1 MRLALAQFNAS
12 VGDIKGNVN
21 RMQDLSVKAFELGA
35 DIAVFPEMSVCGYP
49 PEDLL
54 LKKQFLKDNRL
65 AVEHLAK
72 NCPDITIITGFAEAN
87 EKGYYNSLAV
97 LREGQVRKIY
107 HKSVLPNYGVF
118 DERRYFRPGTEAVYM
133 KIGSLTFGFT
143 ICEDIWR
150 LKWMD
155 CLFEKT
161 PPINII
167 INISAS
173 PFHTGKIEQRQQIL
187 SQCAKHFNCAVAY
200 CNLVGGQ
207 DELVFDG
214 RSMFVD
220 SSGQIICQAKAF
232 EEDMLM
238 ADFSTVNNNG
248 GVNVKSLKNYEACNS
263 TPIDSIIEVY
273 NALILGTKD
282 YVRKNNFSKVIIG
295 LSGGIDSSLTA
306 AIAVDALGAKNVAG
320 ITMPSKF
327 NSSETIKDAQ
337 VLADNLDIEF
347 YSVPIETV
355 LDKFN
360 SLFGK
365 FDKWTTDSLAYENLQ
380 ARIRGCILMSLSNQ
394 YGFLVLTTSNKSE
407 TAVGY
412 ATLYGD
418 TAGGFAVLKDVPK
431 TMVYQLAE
439 YVNRIHHHEVIPV
452 TVINR
457 PPSAEL
463 REIQK
468 DTDSLPPYDVLDR
481 ILAGYVEQDK
491 SASELVKDGLPKK
504 TVDRVIAMVDRNEY
518 KRRQSPP
525 GIKITP
531 KAFGKDRRMP
541 ITNLYT
547 FENFRINSEMPQP
560 II

>member
-1 MRLALAQFNAS
+1 MRIALVQFNAS

-21 RMQDLSVKAFELGA
+21 KMQNLSIKAFELGA
-35 DIAVFPEMSVCGYP
+35 DIVVFPEMSVCGYP

-54 LKKQFLKDNRL
+54 LKEQFLNDNRL

-72 NCPDITIITGFAEAN
+72 NCPDITIIAGFAETN
-87 EKGYYNSLAV
+87 KKGYYNSLAV
-97 LREGQVRKIY
+97 LQEGLVKKIY
-107 HKSVLPNYGVF
+107 HKNILPNYGVF
-118 DERRYFRPGTEAVYM
+118 DERRYFRPGTEAVCM

-143 ICEDIWR
+143 ICEDIWQQE
-150 LKWMD
+150 LMESLFAKLPSMD
-155 CLFEKT
+155 
-161 PPINII
+161 II

-173 PFHTGKIEQRQQIL
+173 PFHTGKISQRQQIL
-187 SQCAKHFNCAVAY
+187 SKCAKHFNCAVAY

-220 SSGQIICQAKAF
+220 SSGQIVCQAKAF

-238 ADFSTVNNNG
+238 ADFSAVNSNDGINI
-248 GVNVKSLKNYEACNS
+248 KSLKNYEACTFS
-263 TPIDSIIEVY
+263 TPIGSIAEIC

-282 YVRKNNFSKVIIG
+282 YVRKNNFSKVVIG

-306 AIAVDALGAKNVAG
+306 AVAVDALSAKNVVG

-327 NSSETIKDAQ
+327 NSPETIKDAQ
-337 VLADNLDIEF
+337 MLADNLDIEF
-347 YSVPIETV
+347 YSIPIETV

-365 FDKWTTDSLAYENLQ
+365 FDKWTTDGLAYENLQ

-418 TAGGFAVLKDVPK
+418 TAGGFGVLKDVPK

-439 YVNRIHHHEVIPV
+439 YVNRIHNHEVIPV
-452 TVINR
+452 TVIDR

-491 SASELVKDGLPKK
+491 SATELVKDGLPKK
-504 TVDRVIAMVDRNEY
+504 TVNRVIAMVDRSEY

-541 ITNLYT
+541 ITNLYLLKT
-547 FENFRINSEMPQP
+547 SG
-560 II
+560 

>member
-1 MRLALAQFNAS
+1 MRIALTQFNAS

-21 RMQDLSVKAFELGA
+21 RMQDLSIKAFELGA
-35 DIAVFPEMSVCGYP
+35 DIVVFPEMSVCGYP

-54 LKKQFLKDNRL
+54 LKKQFLKDNRS
-65 AVEHLAK
+65 AIEHLAK
-72 NCPDITIITGFAEAN
+72 NCPDIVVIAGFAESN
-87 EKGYYNSLAV
+87 KKNYYNALAV
-97 LREGQVRKIY
+97 LQGGKIKRIYRKSI
-107 HKSVLPNYGVF
+107 LPNYGVF
-118 DERRYFRPGTEAVYM
+118 DERRYFRSGTEAVCM
-133 KIGSLTFGFT
+133 NIGGLAFGFT

-155 CLFEKT
+155 SLFAKS
-161 PPINII
+161 PSMDII

-200 CNLVGGQ
+200 CNFVGGQ

-238 ADFSTVNNNG
+238 ADFSAANSSDGINI
-248 GVNVKSLKNYEACNS
+248 KSLKNYEACAFS
-263 TPIDSIIEVY
+263 KPIDSTAEIY
-273 NALILGTKD
+273 NSLVLGTKD
-282 YVRKNNFSKVIIG
+282 YVRKNNFSRVVIG

-306 AIAVDALGAKNVAG
+306 AIAADALGAKNVVG

-327 NSSETIKDAQ
+327 NSPETIKDAQ
-337 VLADNLDIEF
+337 MLADNLDIEF

-439 YVNRIHHHEVIPV
+439 YVNRIHHHEAIPV
-452 TVINR
+452 TVIDR

-463 REIQK
+463 RENQK

-491 SASELVKDGLPKK
+491 SASELVKDALPEK
-504 TVDRVIAMVDRNEY
+504 TVDRVVAMVDRNEY

-547 FENFRINSEMPQP
+547 SEGFNGK
-560 II
+560 

>member
-1 MRLALAQFNAS
+1 MRIALAQFNAS

-21 RMQDLSVKAFELGA
+21 RMQDLSIKAFELGA
-35 DIAVFPEMSVCGYP
+35 DVVVFPEMSVCGYP

-54 LKKQFLKDNRL
+54 LKEQFLKDNRL

-72 NCPDITIITGFAEAN
+72 NCPGITIITGFAEAN
-87 EKGYYNSLAV
+87 EKDFYNSLAV
-97 LREGQVRKIY
+97 LQEGQIKKIY
-107 HKSVLPNYGVF
+107 HKNILPNCGVF
-118 DERRYFRPGTEAVYM
+118 DEKRYFRPGTEALCMNIDGLV
-133 KIGSLTFGFT
+133 FGFT
-143 ICEDIWR
+143 ICEDIWW

-155 CLFEKT
+155 SLFEKT
-161 PPINII
+161 QPINII

-173 PFHTGKIEQRQQIL
+173 PFRTGKIEQRQQIL

-214 RSMFVD
+214 QSMFVD

-238 ADFSTVNNNG
+238 ADFSAANSG
-248 GVNVKSLKNYEACNS
+248 DGIKVKGLKNYESCTFS
-263 TPIDSIIEVY
+263 TPIDSIAEIY
-273 NALILGTKD
+273 NALMLGTKD
-282 YVRKNNFSKVIIG
+282 YVRKNNFSKVVIG

-306 AIAVDALGAKNVAG
+306 AIAVDALGAKNVVG

-327 NSSETIKDAQ
+327 NSPETIKDAQ
-337 VLADNLDIEF
+337 MLADNLDIEF
-347 YSVPIETV
+347 YSVPIGTV

-418 TAGGFAVLKDVPK
+418 TAGGFAILKDVPK
-431 TMVYQLAE
+431 TMVYQLSE
-439 YVNRIHHHEVIPV
+439 YVNRIHQHEIIPV

-463 REIQK
+463 RENQK
-468 DTDSLPPYDVLDR
+468 DIDSLPQYDRLDQ
-481 ILAGYVEQDK
+481 ILKGYVEEDK
-491 SASELVKDGLPKK
+491 STSELIEEGLPKD
-504 TVDRVIAMVDRNEY
+504 VVNQVVNMVDRSEY

-547 FENFRINSEMPQP
+547 SKGFNGK
-560 II
+560 

>member
-1 MRLALAQFNAS
+1 MRIALVQFNAS
-12 VGDIKGNVN
+12 VGDIRGNVN
-21 RMQDLSVKAFELGA
+21 RMQDLSIKAFELDS
-35 DIAVFPEMSVCGYP
+35 DIVVFPEMSICGYP

-54 LKKQFLKDNRL
+54 LKKQFIDDNRL

-72 NCPDITIITGFAEAN
+72 NCPDITIITGFAEIN

-97 LREGQVRKIY
+97 LQEGQVRKIY
-107 HKSVLPNYGVF
+107 HKNILPNYGVF
-118 DERRYFRPGTEAVYM
+118 DERRYFHPGTKAMHM
-133 KIGSLTFGFT
+133 KIGNLTFGFT

-155 CLFEKT
+155 NLFEKT

-167 INISAS
+167 VNISAS

-220 SSGQIICQAKAF
+220 SLGQIVCQAKAF

-238 ADFSTVNNNG
+238 ADFSTVDNNG
-248 GVNVKSLKNYEACNS
+248 GISVKSLKNYKACNS
-263 TPIDSIIEVY
+263 TPIDSIAEIY

-306 AIAVDALGAKNVAG
+306 AIAVDALGAKNVVG
-320 ITMPSKF
+320 ITMPSNF
-327 NSSETIKDAQ
+327 NSPATIKDAQ
-337 VLADNLDIEF
+337 ILADNLDIEF

-365 FDKWTTDSLAYENLQ
+365 FDKWTTDGIAYENLQ

-394 YGFLVLTTSNKSE
+394 YGYLVLTTSNKSE

-418 TAGGFAVLKDVPK
+418 TAGGFAILKDVPK

-439 YVNRIHHHEVIPV
+439 YINNIPHHPIIPPSVIK
-452 TVINR
+452 R

-463 REIQK
+463 RENQK
-468 DTDSLPPYDVLDR
+468 DIDSLPQYDKLDR
-481 ILAGYVEQDK
+481 VLKGYVEEDK
-491 SASELVKDGLPKK
+491 SASQLIEEGLPK
-504 TVDRVIAMVDRNEY
+504 TVVKQVINMVDRSEY

-541 ITNLYT
+541 ITNLYA
-547 FENFRINSEMPQP
+547 SEGFDDK
-560 II
+560 

>member
-1 MRLALAQFNAS
+1 MRVALAQFNAS

-21 RMQDLSVKAFELGA
+21 RMQDLSIKAFELGA
-35 DIAVFPEMSVCGYP
+35 DIVVFPEMSICGYP

-54 LKKQFLKDNRL
+54 LKKQFIDDNRL

-97 LREGQVRKIY
+97 LQEGRIKKIY
-107 HKSVLPNYGVF
+107 HKNILPNYGVF

-133 KIGSLTFGFT
+133 KIGNLTFGFT

-155 CLFEKT
+155 NLFEKT

-167 INISAS
+167 VNISAS

-214 RSMFVD
+214 ASCFVD
-220 SSGQIICQAKAF
+220 SLGHIACQAKAF

-238 ADFSTVNNNG
+238 ADFSAVNSNG
-248 GVNVKSLKNYEACNS
+248 GVNVKSLKNYKICNS
-263 TPIDSIIEVY
+263 TPIDSTAEIY
-273 NALILGTKD
+273 KALILGTKD

-306 AIAVDALGAKNVAG
+306 AIAVDALGAKNVVG
-320 ITMPSKF
+320 ITMPSNF
-327 NSSETIKDAQ
+327 NSPETIKDAQ
-337 VLADNLDIEF
+337 ILAENLDIEF
-347 YSVPIETV
+347 YSVPVETV

-360 SLFGK
+360 NLFGK
-365 FDKWTTDSLAYENLQ
+365 FDKWTTDGIAYENLQ

-394 YGFLVLTTSNKSE
+394 YGYLVLTTSNKSE

-418 TAGGFAVLKDVPK
+418 TAGGFAILKDVPK
-431 TMVYQLAE
+431 TMIYQLAE
-439 YVNRIHHHEVIPV
+439 YINNIHHHPIIPPSVIE
-452 TVINR
+452 R

-463 REIQK
+463 RENQK
-468 DTDSLPPYDVLDR
+468 DIDSLPQYDRLDR
-481 ILAGYVEQDK
+481 VLKGYVEEDK
-491 SASELVKDGLPKK
+491 SASQLIEEGLPK
-504 TVDRVIAMVDRNEY
+504 TVVKQVINMVDRSEY

-547 FENFRINSEMPQP
+547 SEGFNGK
-560 II
+560 

>member
-1 MRLALAQFNAS
+1 LAQFNAS
-12 VGDIKGNVN
+12 VGDIKGNVSN
-21 RMQDLSVKAFELGA
+21 IQNLCIKAFELGA
-35 DIAVFPEMSVCGYP
+35 DVVVFPEVSVCGYP

-54 LKKQFLKDNRL
+54 LKEQFLNNNRL
-65 AVEHLAK
+65 VVEHLAK
-72 NCPDITIITGFAEAN
+72 NCSDITIIAGFAEAN
-87 EKGYYNSLAV
+87 KKGYYNSLAV
-97 LREGQVRKIY
+97 LQEGRIKKIY

-118 DERRYFRPGTEAVYM
+118 DERRYFRPGTEAVCM
-133 KIGSLTFGFT
+133 KIGRLTFGFT

-161 PPINII
+161 PPINLI

-173 PFHTGKIEQRQQIL
+173 PFHTGKIAQRQEIL

-238 ADFSTVNNNG
+238 ADFSAVNSNDG
-248 GVNVKSLKNYEACNS
+248 INVKSLKNYEACA
-263 TPIDSIIEVY
+263 PIDSTAEVY

-282 YVRKNNFSKVIIG
+282 YVRKNNFSKVVIG

-306 AIAVDALGAKNVAG
+306 AIAVDALGAKNVVG

-327 NSSETIKDAQ
+327 NSPETIKDALM
-337 VLADNLDIEF
+337 LADNLDIEF

-452 TVINR
+452 TVIDR

-463 REIQK
+463 RENQK

-491 SASELVKDGLPKK
+491 SASELVKDGLPEK
-504 TVDRVIAMVDRNEY
+504 TVDRVIALVDRNEY
-518 KRRQSPP
+518 KRRQSAP

-547 FENFRINSEMPQP
+547 FENFRINSKMPQS

>member
-1 MRLALAQFNAS
+1 MRLTLAQVNAT

-21 RMQDLSVKAFELGA
+21 RMQDLSIKAFELGS
-35 DIAVFPEMSVCGYP
+35 DIVVFPEMSICGYP

-54 LKKQFLKDNRL
+54 LKKQFIDDNRL

-72 NCPDITIITGFAEAN
+72 NCPDITIIAGFAEAN

-97 LREGQVRKIY
+97 LQEGRIKKIY
-107 HKSVLPNYGVF
+107 HKRVLPNYGVF
-118 DERRYFRPGTEAVYM
+118 DERRYFRPGTEAVYT
-133 KIGSLTFGFT
+133 KIGSLIFGFT

-150 LKWMD
+150 LKGID
-155 CLFEKT
+155 NLFEKT
-161 PPINII
+161 PSINII
-167 INISAS
+167 VNISAS
-173 PFHTGKIEQRQQIL
+173 PFNIGKIEQRQQIL
-187 SQCAKHFNCAVAY
+187 SQCAKHFKCAVAY

-220 SSGQIICQAKAF
+220 SFGQIVCQAKAF
-232 EEDMLM
+232 KEDMLM
-238 ADFSTVNNNG
+238 ADFSMGNKNG
-248 GVNVKSLKNYEACNS
+248 GINVKSLKNYKACNS
-263 TPIDSIIEVY
+263 KPIDSITEIY

-282 YVRKNNFSKVIIG
+282 YVRKNDFSKVIIG

-306 AIAVDALGAKNVAG
+306 AIAVDALGAKNVVA
-320 ITMPSKF
+320 ITMPSNF
-327 NSSETIKDAQ
+327 NSPETIKDAQ
-337 VLADNLDIEF
+337 ILAENLDIEF
-347 YSVPIETV
+347 YSIPIETV

-365 FDKWTTDSLAYENLQ
+365 FDKWSTETIAYENLQ
-380 ARIRGCILMSLSNQ
+380 ARIRGCIIMSLSNS
-394 YGFLVLTTSNKSE
+394 YGWLVLTTSNKSE

-431 TMVYQLAE
+431 TMVYKLAE
-439 YVNRIHHHEVIPV
+439 YVNRIHNRQVIPV

-463 REIQK
+463 RENQK
-468 DTDSLPPYDVLDR
+468 DTDSFGSYDVLDR

-491 SASELVKDGLPKK
+491 SAFELVKDGLPKK
-504 TVDRVIAMVDRNEY
+504 TVDRVIGMIDRNEY

-541 ITNLYT
+541 ITNCYT
-547 FENFRINSEMPQP
+547 SERFNG
-560 II
+560 I

>member
-21 RMQDLSVKAFELGA
+21 RMQNLSIKAFELGA
-35 DIAVFPEMSVCGYP
+35 DIVVFPEMSVCGYP

-54 LKKQFLKDNRL
+54 LKEQFLNDNRL
-65 AVEHLAK
+65 AVEYLAK
-72 NCPDITIITGFAEAN
+72 NCPDITIITGFPEAN

-97 LREGQVRKIY
+97 LQEGCIKNIY
-107 HKSVLPNYGVF
+107 HKNILPNYGVF
-118 DERRYFRPGTEAVYM
+118 DENRYFRPGTEALCM
-133 KIGSLTFGFT
+133 NIDGLAFGFT
-143 ICEDIWR
+143 ICEDIWQQE
-150 LKWMD
+150 LIDSLLVNSPPMD
-155 CLFEKT
+155 
-161 PPINII
+161 II

-173 PFHTGKIEQRQQIL
+173 PFHTGKIQQRQQIL
-187 SQCAKHFNCAVAY
+187 SQCAKHFNCTVAY

-238 ADFSTVNNNG
+238 ADFSAVNSNDG
-248 GVNVKSLKNYEACNS
+248 INVKSLKNYEARPPTDS
-263 TPIDSIIEVY
+263 TAEVY
-273 NALILGTKD
+273 NSLVLGTKD
-282 YVRKNNFSKVIIG
+282 YVRKNNFSKVVIG

-306 AIAVDALGAKNVAG
+306 AIAINTLGAKNVVG

-327 NSSETIKDAQ
+327 NSPETIKDAQ
-337 VLADNLDIEF
+337 ILADNLDIEF

-365 FDKWTTDSLAYENLQ
+365 FDKWTTEAIAYENLQ

-394 YGFLVLTTSNKSE
+394 YGYLVLTTSNKSE

-481 ILAGYVEQDK
+481 ILVGYVEQDK
-491 SASELVKDGLPKK
+491 SASDLVKDGLPEK
-504 TVDRVIAMVDRNEY
+504 TIDRVIAMVDRNEY

-547 FENFRINSEMPQP
+547 SERFNGK
-560 II
+560 

>member
-1 MRLALAQFNAS
+1 MRIALAQFNAS

-21 RMQDLSVKAFELGA
+21 RMQNLSTKAFELGA
-35 DIAVFPEMSVCGYP
+35 DVVVFPEMSVCGYP

-54 LKKQFLKDNRL
+54 LKEQFLNDNRL
-65 AVEHLAK
+65 AVEYLAK
-72 NCPDITIITGFAEAN
+72 NCSDITIITGFAELVQ
-87 EKGYYNSLAV
+87 KGCYNSLAV
-97 LREGQVRKIY
+97 LQEGRIKKSY
-107 HKSVLPNYGVF
+107 HKNILPNYGVF
-118 DERRYFRPGTEAVYM
+118 DERRYFQPGTEALYID
-133 KIGSLTFGFT
+133 IGGLTFGFT
-143 ICEDIWR
+143 ICEDIWQQE
-150 LKWMD
+150 LMD
-155 CLFEKT
+155 DLFAKT
-161 PPINII
+161 PPIDII

-187 SQCAKHFNCAVAY
+187 TQSAKHFNCAVAY

-220 SSGQIICQAKAF
+220 SSGQIVCQAKAF

-238 ADFSTVNNNG
+238 ADFSAVNGSDTINI
-248 GVNVKSLKNYEACNS
+248 KSLNNYDECTYS
-263 TPIDSIIEVY
+263 TPIDSITEIY
-273 NALILGTKD
+273 RALILGTKD
-282 YVRKNNFSKVIIG
+282 YARKNNFSKVVIG

-306 AIAVDALGAKNVAG
+306 AVAVDALGAKNVVG

-327 NSSETIKDAQ
+327 NSPETIKDAQ
-337 VLADNLDIEF
+337 MLADNLDIEF

-355 LDKFN
+355 LDKFD

-394 YGFLVLTTSNKSE
+394 YGYLVLTTSNKSE
-407 TAVGY
+407 TAIGY

-418 TAGGFAVLKDVPK
+418 TAGGFAILKDVPK

-439 YVNRIHHHEVIPV
+439 YVNNIHHHPIIPISVIK
-452 TVINR
+452 R

-463 REIQK
+463 RENQK
-468 DTDSLPPYDVLDR
+468 DTDSLPPYDLLDR

-491 SASELVKDGLPKK
+491 SATELAKEGLPKK

-531 KAFGKDRRMP
+531 KAFGKDRRMS

-547 FENFRINSEMPQP
+547 FDSFNS
-560 II
+560 I

>member
-1 MRLALAQFNAS
+1 LRLALAQFNAS
-12 VGDIKGNVN
+12 VGDIKGNTEKM
-21 RMQDLSVKAFELGA
+21 RKLSIKAYDLGA
-35 DIAVFPEMSVCGYP
+35 DIVVFPEMAVCGYP

-54 LKKQFLKDNRL
+54 LKKHFLDDNRS
-65 AVEHLAK
+65 AVERLAK
-72 NCPDITIITGFAEAN
+72 SCPEITIIVGFAEAN
-87 EKGYYNSLAV
+87 EKGFFNSLAV
-97 LREGQVRKIY
+97 LKNGRITKIY
-107 HKSVLPNYGVF
+107 RKSILPNYGVF
-118 DERRYFRPGTEAVYM
+118 DERRYFQPGTEAVR
-133 KIGSLTFGFT
+133 IVTDGVAIAFT

-150 LKWMD
+150 LKWLDSFYGGMPKID
-155 CLFEKT
+155 
-161 PPINII
+161 II

-173 PFHTGKIEQRQQIL
+173 PFHTGKIQQRQQTL

-220 SSGQIICQAKAF
+220 SSGEVVCQAEAF
-232 EEDMLM
+232 TEDMLL
-238 ADFSTVNNNG
+238 ADLSTGRDTGNKLVITA
-248 GVNVKSLKNYEACNS
+248 ACN
-263 TPIDSIIEVY
+263 DSARSLPTEPVAEIY
-273 NALILGTKD
+273 QALVIGTRD
-282 YVRKNNFSKVIIG
+282 YVCKNGFSKVIIG

-306 AIAVDALGAKNVAG
+306 VVAVDALGAKKVVG
-320 ITMPSKF
+320 VTMPSKF
-327 NSSETIKDAQ
+327 NSPDTIKDAQ
-337 VLADNLDIEF
+337 LLADNLDIEF
-347 YSVPIETV
+347 YSISIGTV

-360 SLFGK
+360 SLLGK
-365 FDKWTTDSLAYENLQ
+365 FDKWTTDGLAYENLQ

-394 YGFLVLTTSNKSE
+394 YGYLVLTTSNKSE

-431 TMVYQLAE
+431 TMVYKLTE
-439 YVNRIHHHEVIPV
+439 YVNRIHHREVIPL

-457 PPSAEL
+457 QPSAEL
-463 REIQK
+463 RENQK
-468 DTDSLPPYDVLDR
+468 DTDSLGSYDVLDR

-491 SASELVKDGLPKK
+491 SAYELVKDGLPKK
-504 TVDRVIAMVDRNEY
+504 TVERIISMIDRNEY

-547 FENFRINSEMPQP
+547 SEGFNGK
-560 II
+560 

>member
-1 MRLALAQFNAS
+1 MRIALVQFNAW
-12 VGDIKGNVN
+12 VGDIKGNTEKM
-21 RMQDLSVKAFELGA
+21 RKLGTKAYDLGA
-35 DIAVFPEMSVCGYP
+35 DIMVFPEMAICGYP

-54 LKKQFLKDNRL
+54 LRKHFFDDNRS
-65 AVEHLAK
+65 AVERLAK
-72 NCPDITIITGFAEAN
+72 SCPEITTVVGFAEAN
-87 EKGYYNSLAV
+87 EKGFFNSLAV
-97 LREGQVRKIY
+97 LKDSRITKIY
-107 HKSVLPNYGVF
+107 RKSILPNYGVF
-118 DERRYFRPGTEAVYM
+118 DERRYFRPGTEAVRIM
-133 KIGSLTFGFT
+133 INGVAVAFT

-150 LKWMD
+150 LKWLD
-155 CLFEKT
+155 SFYGET
-161 PPINII
+161 PRVDII

-173 PFHTGKIEQRQQIL
+173 PFHVGKIQQRQEIL
-187 SQCAKHFNCAVAY
+187 CQCAKHFNCAVAY

-220 SSGQIICQAKAF
+220 SSGQVIDQAKAF
-232 EEDMLM
+232 AEDILL
-238 ADFSTVNNNG
+238 ADLSISRGKGNKFVPIAPCNDSTH
-248 GVNVKSLKNYEACNS
+248 SL
-263 TPIDSIIEVY
+263 PIESIAEIY
-273 NALILGTKD
+273 QALVVGTRD
-282 YVRKNNFSKVIIG
+282 YVCKNGFSKAIIG

-306 AIAVDALGAKNVAG
+306 AIAVDALGAKKIMGV
-320 ITMPSKF
+320 TMPSKF
-327 NSSETIKDAQ
+327 NSPQTIKDAQ
-337 VLADNLDIEF
+337 ILADNLDIEF

-355 LDKFN
+355 LEKFS

-365 FDKWTTDSLAYENLQ
+365 FDKWTTEGIAYENLQ
-380 ARIRGCILMSLSNQ
+380 ARIRGCILMSLSNR

-431 TMVYQLAE
+431 TMVYKLAE
-439 YVNRIHHHEVIPV
+439 YVNRIHHREVIPV

-463 REIQK
+463 RENQK
-468 DTDSLPPYDVLDR
+468 DTDSLPSYDVLDS

-491 SASELVKDGLPKK
+491 SAYELVEDGLPEK
-504 TVDRVIAMVDRNEY
+504 TVNQVIAMVDRSEY

-547 FENFRINSEMPQP
+547 SEGSNGK
-560 II
+560 

>member
-1 MRLALAQFNAS
+1 MRIALAQFNAS

-21 RMQDLSVKAFELGA
+21 KMQNLSIKAFELGG
-35 DIAVFPEMSVCGYP
+35 DIVVFPEMSICGYP

-54 LKKQFLKDNRL
+54 LKEQFLKDSRL

-72 NCPDITIITGFAEAN
+72 NCPDIPIIAGFAELG
-87 EKGYYNSLAV
+87 EKGCYNSLAV
-97 LREGQVRKIY
+97 LQEGQIKKNY
-107 HKSVLPNYGVF
+107 HKNILPNYGVF
-118 DERRYFRPGTEAVYM
+118 DERRYFQPDTEALFM
-133 KIGSLTFGFT
+133 NIGNLAFGFT
-143 ICEDIWR
+143 ICEDVWQQELIDS
-150 LKWMD
+150 L
-155 CLFEKT
+155 LANS
-161 PPINII
+161 PPRDII

-173 PFHTGKIEQRQQIL
+173 PFHVGKIQQRQQIL
-187 SQCAKHFNCAVAY
+187 SKCAKHFNCVVAY
-200 CNLVGGQ
+200 CNLIGGQ

-214 RSMFVD
+214 RSMIVD
-220 SSGQIICQAKAF
+220 SSGQIVCQAKAF
-232 EEDMLM
+232 EEDILM
-238 ADFSTVNNNG
+238 ADFSAVNNNDG
-248 GVNVKSLKNYEACNS
+248 INIKSMKNYRAS
-263 TPIDSIIEVY
+263 TSSSPIDSIGEIY
-273 NALILGTKD
+273 NALLLGTKD

-306 AIAVDALGAKNVAG
+306 AIAVDAIGAKNVVG

-327 NSSETIKDAQ
+327 NSPETIKDTQ
-337 VLADNLDIEF
+337 MLADNLDIEF

-355 LDKFN
+355 LEKFN

-365 FDKWTTDSLAYENLQ
+365 FDKWSTETIAYENLQ
-380 ARIRGCILMSLSNQ
+380 ARIRGCILMSLSNA
-394 YGFLVLTTSNKSE
+394 YGYLVLTTSNKSE

-418 TAGGFAVLKDVPK
+418 TAGGFAILKDVPK
-431 TMVYQLAE
+431 TIVYKLAE
-439 YVNRIHHHEVIPV
+439 YINKIHHHEVIPV

-463 REIQK
+463 RENQK
-468 DTDSLPPYDVLDR
+468 DTDSLPQYDRLDQ
-481 ILAGYVEQDK
+481 ILKGYVEEDK
-491 SASELVKDGLPKK
+491 STAQLIKEGLPK
-504 TVDRVIAMVDRNEY
+504 TVVNRVVNMVDHSEY

-547 FENFRINSEMPQP
+547 SEGFNGK
-560 II
+560 

>member
-1 MRLALAQFNAS
+1 LRLALAQFNAS

-21 RMQDLSVKAFELGA
+21 KMQNLSIKAFELGA
-35 DIAVFPEMSVCGYP
+35 DIVVFPEMSMCGYP

-54 LKKQFLKDNRL
+54 LNEQFLKDNRL

-72 NCPDITIITGFAEAN
+72 NCPDITIIAGFAEAN
-87 EKGYYNSLAV
+87 EKDCYNSLAV
-97 LREGQVRKIY
+97 LQEGQIKKIY
-107 HKSVLPNYGVF
+107 HKNILPNYGVF
-118 DERRYFRPGTEAVYM
+118 DERRYFQPGTEALFM
-133 KIGSLTFGFT
+133 NIGNLAFGFT
-143 ICEDIWR
+143 ICEDVWQQELIDS
-150 LKWMD
+150 L
-155 CLFEKT
+155 LANS
-161 PPINII
+161 PPRDII

-173 PFHTGKIEQRQQIL
+173 PFHAGKIQQRQQIL
-187 SQCAKHFNCAVAY
+187 SKCAKHFNCVVAY
-200 CNLVGGQ
+200 CNLIGGQ

-214 RSMFVD
+214 RSMIVD
-220 SSGQIICQAKAF
+220 SSGQIVCQAKAF
-232 EEDMLM
+232 EEDILM
-238 ADFSTVNNNG
+238 ADFSAVNNTDGINI
-248 GVNVKSLKNYEACNS
+248 KSMKNYRAS
-263 TPIDSIIEVY
+263 TFSSPIDSIGEIY
-273 NALILGTKD
+273 NALLLGTKD

-306 AIAVDALGAKNVAG
+306 AIAVDAIGAKNVVG

-327 NSSETIKDAQ
+327 NSPETIKDTQ
-337 VLADNLDIEF
+337 MLADNLDIEF

-365 FDKWTTDSLAYENLQ
+365 FDKWTTEAIAYENLQ
-380 ARIRGCILMSLSNQ
+380 ARIRGSILMSLSNSH
-394 YGFLVLTTSNKSE
+394 GWLVLTTSNKSE

-431 TMVYQLAE
+431 TMVYKLAE
-439 YVNRIHHHEVIPV
+439 HINNTHHHPIIPLSVIK
-452 TVINR
+452 R

-463 REIQK
+463 RGNQK
-468 DTDSLPPYDVLDR
+468 DTDSLPQYDRLDQ
-481 ILAGYVEQDK
+481 ILKGYIEEDK
-491 SASELVKDGLPKK
+491 SASQLIEEGLPK
-504 TVDRVIAMVDRNEY
+504 TVVNHIVNMVDHSEY

-547 FENFRINSEMPQP
+547 FDNFRVNNKMPRT
-560 II
+560 

>member
-1 MRLALAQFNAS
+1 MRVALAQFNAS
-12 VGDIKGNVN
+12 VGDIKSNVN
-21 RMQDLSVKAFELGA
+21 RMQDLSIKAFELGA
-35 DIAVFPEMSVCGYP
+35 DIVVFPEMSICGYP

-54 LKKQFLKDNRL
+54 LKKQFIDDNRL
-65 AVEHLAK
+65 AVEYLAK

-97 LREGQVRKIY
+97 LQEGRIRKIY

-118 DERRYFRPGTEAVYM
+118 DERRYFLPGTEAVYM

-143 ICEDIWR
+143 ICEDIWQ
-150 LKWMD
+150 LKLMG

-161 PPINII
+161 PPMNII

-220 SSGQIICQAKAF
+220 SSGQIVCQAKAF

-238 ADFSTVNNNG
+238 ADFSTVNNNNE
-248 GVNVKSLKNYEACNS
+248 VNVKSLKNYEARTFS
-263 TPIDSIIEVY
+263 TPIDSIAEIY
-273 NALILGTKD
+273 NTLILGTKD

-306 AIAVDALGAKNVAG
+306 VIAVDALGAKNVVG

-327 NSSETIKDAQ
+327 NSPQTIKDAQ
-337 VLADNLDIEF
+337 ILADNLDIEF

-365 FDKWTTDSLAYENLQ
+365 FDKWTTDGIAYENLQ

-394 YGFLVLTTSNKSE
+394 YGYLVLNTSNKSE

-418 TAGGFAVLKDVPK
+418 TAGGFAILKDVPK

-439 YVNRIHHHEVIPV
+439 YINNIPHHPIIPPSVI
-452 TVINR
+452 TR

-463 REIQK
+463 RENQK
-468 DTDSLPPYDVLDR
+468 DIDSLPQYDRLDR
-481 ILAGYVEQDK
+481 VLKGYVEEDK
-491 SASELVKDGLPKK
+491 SASQLIEEGLPK
-504 TVDRVIAMVDRNEY
+504 TVVKQVINMVDRSEY

-547 FENFRINSEMPQP
+547 SEGFNAK
-560 II
+560 

>member
-1 MRLALAQFNAS
+1 MRIALAQFNAS

-21 RMQDLSVKAFELGA
+21 RMQDLNIKAFGLGA
-35 DIAVFPEMSVCGYP
+35 DIVVFPEMSICGYP
-49 PEDLL
+49 SEDLL
-54 LKKQFLKDNRL
+54 LKKQFIDDNRL

-72 NCPDITIITGFAEAN
+72 NCPDITIITGFAEIN

-97 LREGQVRKIY
+97 LQEGRVKKIY

-118 DERRYFRPGTEAVYM
+118 DEKRYFRPGTEAVYM
-133 KIGSLTFGFT
+133 EIGNLTFGFT

-220 SSGQIICQAKAF
+220 SSGQIICRAKAF

-238 ADFSTVNNNG
+238 ADFSTANNNG
-248 GVNVKSLKNYEACNS
+248 GINVKSLKNYEACTFS
-263 TPIDSIIEVY
+263 TPIDSIAEIY
-273 NALILGTKD
+273 NTLILGTKD

-306 AIAVDALGAKNVAG
+306 AIAVDALEAKNVVG

-327 NSSETIKDAQ
+327 NSPQTIKDAQ
-337 VLADNLDIEF
+337 ILADNLDIEF

-355 LDKFN
+355 PDKFN

-365 FDKWTTDSLAYENLQ
+365 FDKWTTDGIAYENLQ

-394 YGFLVLTTSNKSE
+394 YGYLVLTTSNKSE

-418 TAGGFAVLKDVPK
+418 TAGSFAILKDVPK

-439 YVNRIHHHEVIPV
+439 YINSIHHHPIIPPSVIK
-452 TVINR
+452 R

-463 REIQK
+463 RENQK
-468 DTDSLPPYDVLDR
+468 DIDSLPQYDKLDR
-481 ILAGYVEQDK
+481 VLKGYVEEDK
-491 SASELVKDGLPKK
+491 SASQLIEEGLPKNVVK
-504 TVDRVIAMVDRNEY
+504 QVINMVDRSEY

-547 FENFRINSEMPQP
+547 SEGFNGK
-560 II
+560 